1 MDTNSHGTIIYPRT
15 KIRTYINLQEYK
27 FVFVGNEFVT
37 ELYVVFCFFFLY
49 FLFLLILL
57 FLSFLLYLIV
67 SAFFFFHFGCC
78 NQIFIAD
85 ISSQTRW
92 GKKNNKTP
100 ELCLR
105 LHLHTSYY
113 NLIYAN

>member
-67 SAFFFFHFGCC
+67 SAFFFF
-78 NQIFIAD
+78 FILVVVIKFSLLTSA
-85 ISSQTRW
+85 
-92 GKKNNKTP
+92 
-100 ELCLR
+100 LR
-105 LHLHTSYY
+105 HVGERKITKLL
-113 NLIYAN
+113 NYAYVCICIQAIII